1 MMGNFLKKFNIKTAE
16 RELEDYRQKVSLGSK
31 EQHAII
37 LAHAYLI
44 LAQLVK
50 KLPIVKMVI
59 TSQNDI
65 YGKELT
71 GLILQTNELLKEYAN
86 DKDMQNAAG
95 VKLWNETFRCLAHPE
110 LTHYGTKIWG
120 YFSKAQ
126 KEAEE
131 YLDNLEERFDKQN
144 NNNMVTKIREAK
156 EYLLVIPCR
165 YKNNI

>member
-1 MMGNFLKKFNIKTAE
+1 MIRKFLKTFSIKTAE
-16 RELEDYRQKVSLGSK
+16 RELKDYTQKVSMGSK
-31 EQHAII
+31 EQHGII

-59 TSQNDI
+59 TSQDDI
-65 YGKELT
+65 YGKELAD
-71 GLILQTNELLKEYAN
+71 LILQTNGLIKAYAN

-95 VKLWNETFRCLAHPE
+95 VKLWNETFRCLEHQE
-110 LTHYGTKIWG
+110 FTHYGTNIWA

-126 KEAEE
+126 IDAEE

-156 EYLLVIPCR
+156 EYLLVIPER
-165 YKNNI
+165 YKNNT